1 MQSRKVSLTVAFD
14 ALHVFIE
21 SCVIR
26 GEKSDLME
34 NYIQIIFDV
43 DVHVC
48 VDDVGLRWVRESI
61 TFLFKYTDH

>member
-1 MQSRKVSLTVAFD
+1 MLSRKVSLTVAFD
-14 ALHVFIE
+14 ALHVLIE

-26 GEKSDLME
+26 GEKSDLMD

-48 VDDVGLRWVRESI
+48 VDDLGLHWVRESI
-61 TFLFKYTDH
+61 TFLFK

>member
-14 ALHVFIE
+14 ALHVFME

-26 GEKSDLME
+26 SDKSDLMD

-48 VDDVGLRWVRESI
+48 VDNLGLHWVRESI
-61 TFLFKYTDH
+61 TFLFQ